1 MTTVDWLEFVPM
13 AFGISLIPGANQLLG
28 LRNSYRNGL
37 PTAMIAVSG
46 RLAAFAI
53 MIVLVALGLGA
64 VLVQSEIV
72 FSMVKWA
79 GVAYLFYLG
88 MRSLWSSW
96 QRPAESTTPVGT
108 DPTPGGVGALGREE
122 FLVAAGN
129 PKAVLLFAA
138 LLPQFVSG
146 PGSIVGGLLLLGTG
160 YLVVEVLVALF
171 YAVLG
176 SQLRRIAISA
186 RVDRLVARVTG
197 VCLIGFAAYLGTSRR
212 PT

>member
-1 MTTVDWLEFVPM
+1 MTTVDWLAFVPI
-13 AFGISLIPGANQLLG
+13 ALGISLVPGANQLLG

-37 PTAMIAVSG
+37 RTAMIAVGG
-46 RLAAFAI
+46 RLVAFAI

-64 VLVQSEIV
+64 VLVQSEMV
-72 FSMVKWA
+72 FSTVKWA

-88 MRSLWSSW
+88 VRRLWSSW
-96 QRPAESTTPVGT
+96 RRPAESTSPVGT
-108 DPTPGGVGALGREE
+108 DPTPGGVLALGREE

-138 LLPQFVSG
+138 LLSQFVSG
-146 PGSIVGGLLLLGTG
+146 PGSTVGGLLLVGTG
-160 YLVVEVLVALF
+160 HLVVETLVALL

-176 SQLRRIAISA
+176 SQLRRIVISA

-197 VCLIGFAAYLGTSRR
+197 VCLIGFAAYLGTSQR
-212 PT
+212 PS